1 MNTDNSKLS
10 IGDAGSLLIGAGL
23 TQLDTLTVGLT
34 LIGVGV
40 ALKILVAYLQKKGL
54 AIESTPEDVNNG

>member
-1 MNTDNSKLS
+1 MDNKNLT

-23 TQLDTLTVGLT
+23 TKLDEVVVALA

-40 ALKILVAYLQKKGL
+40 ALKVLLAYLQKNGL
-54 AIESTPEDVNNG
+54 PVEAPFAGSAKK

>member
-1 MNTDNSKLS
+1 MDNKNLS

-23 TQLDTLTVGLT
+23 TKLDTLSVGMT

-40 ALKILVAYLQKKGL
+40 GLKIIVAVLQKQGL
-54 AIESTPEDVNNG
+54 EISNGGVG

>member
-1 MNTDNSKLS
+1 MENTDTKLS

-23 TQLDTLTVGLT
+23 TKLDDVTIALA

-54 AIESTPEDVNNG
+54 EVSKPNMG

>member
-1 MNTDNSKLS
+1 MDKNLS

-23 TQLDTLTVGLT
+23 TKLDVLNVGML

-40 ALKILVAYLQKKGL
+40 VLKITVAVLQKKGV
-54 AIESTPEDVNNG
+54 EVSTNNG

>member
-1 MNTDNSKLS
+1 MDKNLT

-23 TQLDTLTVGLT
+23 TKLDDVFVALA

-40 ALKILVAYLQKKGL
+40 ALKVLVAYLQKGGL
-54 AIESTPEDVNNG
+54 SIEAPFTGSAKK

>member
-1 MNTDNSKLS
+1 MDKNLT

-23 TQLDTLTVGLT
+23 TKLDTLTTGLA

-40 ALKILVAYLQKKGL
+40 
-54 AIESTPEDVNNG
+54 

>member
-1 MNTDNSKLS
+1 MDNKLS

-23 TQLDTLTVGLT
+23 TKLDDIVLALT

-40 ALKILVAYLQKKGL
+40 LLKVGVAWLQKQGIDVK
-54 AIESTPEDVNNG
+54 TDVNNG